1 MNIYNGYN
9 IDSHLIS
16 FPSFYFTAFSLVIIY
31 LQYLRYSM
39 ISQGPLDMT
48 GCNTFSALYIGLRER
63 AVSKNCDDSFE
74 IFRSPSKQII
84 TKIRNG
90 SSGYVIKTDL

>member
-1 MNIYNGYN
+1 
-9 IDSHLIS
+9 
-16 FPSFYFTAFSLVIIY
+16 
-31 LQYLRYSM
+31 M

-84 TKIRNG
+84 TKIRNS
-90 SSGYVIKTDL
+90 SSGKPICKCFYYFF